1 MGVEE
6 LKRENA
12 ALHHRLSRLSAAS
25 KNINENLDFDKV
37 LQQVLNNACELT
49 DARYGGVA
57 IYEEQG
63 DLQVFISAGMTP
75 EEHEKLI
82 ALPRVTKFLRGLNRV
97 ERQMQIGD
105 LDGFTRALGLEEF
118 RPPVAIDSIL
128 VVPLRNNGVEVG
140 AIYLTKGEEGREF
153 TREDEEILVMFASQ
167 AVMVITNARIYQ
179 EEQRARARME
189 TLINTSPVGVAVID
203 AKSGKPV
210 SFNREARR
218 IMELLV
224 TPDFPI
230 EKLLEV
236 VTIQCADGRRISLAE
251 YPLTQVLSTGE
262 IVRAEEVV
270 LQAPNGLSVTMLINV
285 TPILS
290 EDGEVDS
297 VVMTYQDMTSLE
309 VQGRLRAEF
318 LGMVSHELRT
328 PLTSIKGSAAT
339 LLNSAA
345 ELSDAELRQ
354 FHKIIDEQAD
364 RMRDLLA
371 DLLDV
376 AHIETGALAVHPEPS
391 DVALMV
397 DTAFNIFLSAGGRTN
412 VHFNLPSDL
421 PFVFADKRRIVQ
433 VLTNLLVNAASHS
446 SESSPIRVTALREQF
461 QVAISVSD
469 EGRGIPADLLPHLFR
484 RYVRE
489 NSEEYGLGGVGLG
502 LAICKGIVE
511 VHGGRIQAES
521 DGPGLGARF
530 TFTLPVAAGG
540 EREAAAGPARPAER
554 STHESRERLGI
565 LVVDDDPHTLRNIHY
580 ALSKAGYRPI
590 VTSDP
595 EEAVS
600 LMEKEDPRLV
610 LMDLVLPGSNGI
622 DLMEELLAIADVP
635 VIFISAY
642 REEQDVAKA
651 LDKGAVD
658 YVVKPFSPTEL
669 TARIRAALRRRE
681 ASDLDE
687 PYRLAGLTIDYAER
701 RVTLAGERVRLTPLE
716 YRILAEL
723 ASNAGRVLTHRHLLR
738 RLWGIRNDSD
748 LRPMRT
754 LIKSLRRKLGDDSK
768 NPTYIFTEPR
778 GGYRMARST
787 TPGNGESE

>member
-1 MGVEE
+1 M
-6 LKRENA
+6 
-12 ALHHRLSRLSAAS
+12 
-25 KNINENLDFDKV
+25 
-37 LQQVLNNACELT
+37 
-49 DARYGGVA
+49 
-57 IYEEQG
+57 
-63 DLQVFISAGMTP
+63 
-75 EEHEKLI
+75 
-82 ALPRVTKFLRGLNRV
+82 RGLKSV
-97 ERQMQIGD
+97 ERQTQIGD
-105 LDGFTRALGLEEF
+105 LASFTCALGLEEF
-118 RPPVAIDSIL
+118 RPPVVIDSVL
-128 VVPLRNNGVEVG
+128 VAPLRNNGVDAG
-140 AIYLTKGEEGREF
+140 AIFLTKGEEGREF

-167 AVMVITNARIYQ
+167 AVMVIANARMYG

-189 TLINTSPVGVAVID
+189 TLIHSSPVVVAVIN
-203 AKSGKPV
+203 AKSGKLV
-210 SFNREARR
+210 SFNREGRR

-224 TPDFPI
+224 TPDYPI
-230 EKLLEV
+230 ERLLGV

-251 YPLTQVLSTGE
+251 YPLAQVLSTGE
-262 IVRAEEVV
+262 IVRTEEVV
-270 LQAPNGLSVTMLINV
+270 LQAPNDLSVSILINS

-339 LLNSAA
+339 LLNSGA

-354 FHKIIDEQAD
+354 FHRIIDTQAD

-376 AHIETGALAVHPEPS
+376 AHIETGTLAVHPEQT

-397 DTAFNIFLSAGGRTN
+397 DNAFNIFLSAGGRKD

-421 PFVFADKRRIVQ
+421 PLVLADRRRIVQ
-433 VLTNLLVNAASHS
+433 VLTNLLANAASHS
-446 SESSPIRVTALREQF
+446 SESSPIRVTAVREQF

-469 EGRGIPADLLPHLFR
+469 EGRGIQADLLPHLFR
-484 RYVRE
+484 RFVRE
-489 NSEEYGLGGVGLG
+489 NSEEFGLGGAGLG

-511 VHGGRIQAES
+511 AHGGRIKAES
-521 DGPGLGARF
+521 EGPGLGARF
-530 TFTLPVAAGG
+530 TFTLPIAAGG

-554 STHESRERLGI
+554 SPRERQERLSI
-565 LVVDDDPHTLRNIHY
+565 LVVDDDPHTLRYIHD

-595 EEAVS
+595 EEAIS
-600 LMEKEDPRLV
+600 LMEG
-610 LMDLVLPGSNGI
+610 M
-622 DLMEELLAIADVP
+622 LAIADVP

-642 REEQDVAKA
+642 REEQVVAKA
-651 LDKGAVD
+651 LDMGAVD

-669 TARIRAALRRRE
+669 TARIRSTLRRRE

-687 PYRLAGLTIDYAER
+687 PYRLEELTIDYAER
-701 RVTLAGERVRLTPLE
+701 RVTVAGEPVRLTPLE
-716 YRILAEL
+716 YRMLAEL
-723 ASNAGRVLTHRHLLR
+723 ASNGGRVLTHRHLLR

-754 LIKSLRRKLGDDSK
+754 VIKSLRSKLGDDSK

-778 GGYRMARST
+778 GGYRMARAT
-787 TPGNGESE
+787 TPR

>member
-1 MGVEE
+1 M
-6 LKRENA
+6 
-12 ALHHRLSRLSAAS
+12 
-25 KNINENLDFDKV
+25 
-37 LQQVLNNACELT
+37 
-49 DARYGGVA
+49 
-57 IYEEQG
+57 
-63 DLQVFISAGMTP
+63 
-75 EEHEKLI
+75 
-82 ALPRVTKFLRGLNRV
+82 RGLKSV
-97 ERQMQIGD
+97 ERQTQIGD
-105 LDGFTRALGLEEF
+105 LASFTCALGLEEF
-118 RPPVAIDSIL
+118 RPPVVIDSVL
-128 VVPLRNNGVEVG
+128 VAPLRNNGVDAG
-140 AIYLTKGEEGREF
+140 AIFLTKGEEGREF

-167 AVMVITNARIYQ
+167 AVMVIANARMYG

-189 TLINTSPVGVAVID
+189 TLIHSSPVGVAVIN
-203 AKSGKPV
+203 AKSGKLV
-210 SFNREARR
+210 SFNREGRR

-224 TPDFPI
+224 TPDYPI
-230 EKLLEV
+230 ERLLGV
-236 VTIQCADGRRISLAE
+236 VTIQCTDGRRISLAE
-251 YPLTQVLSTGE
+251 YPLAQVLSTGQ
-262 IVRAEEVV
+262 IVRTEEVV
-270 LQAPNGLSVTMLINV
+270 LQAPNDLSVSILINS

-297 VVMTYQDMTSLE
+297 VVVTYQDMTSLE

-339 LLNSAA
+339 LLNSGA

-354 FHKIIDEQAD
+354 FHRIIDTQAD

-376 AHIETGALAVHPEPS
+376 AHIEAGTLAVHPEQT

-397 DTAFNIFLSAGGRTN
+397 DNAFNIFLSAGGRKD

-421 PFVFADKRRIVQ
+421 PLVLADRRRIVQ
-433 VLTNLLVNAASHS
+433 VLTNLLANAASHS
-446 SESSPIRVTALREQF
+446 SESSPIRVTAVREQF

-469 EGRGIPADLLPHLFR
+469 EGRGIQADLLPHLFR
-484 RYVRE
+484 RFVRE
-489 NSEEYGLGGVGLG
+489 NSEEFGLGGAGLG

-511 VHGGRIQAES
+511 AHGGRIKAES
-521 DGPGLGARF
+521 EGPGLGARF
-530 TFTLPVAAGG
+530 TFTLPIAAGG

-554 STHESRERLGI
+554 SPRERQERLGI
-565 LVVDDDPHTLRNIHY
+565 LVVDDDPHTLRYIHD

-595 EEAVS
+595 EEAIS
-600 LMEKEDPRLV
+600 LMEKEAPRLV
-610 LMDLVLPGSNGI
+610 LMDLMLPGSNGI
-622 DLMEELLAIADVP
+622 DLMDGMLAIADVP

-642 REEQDVAKA
+642 REEQVVAKA
-651 LDKGAVD
+651 LDMGAVD

-669 TARIRAALRRRE
+669 TARIRSTLRRRE

-687 PYRLAGLTIDYAER
+687 PYRLEELTIDYAER
-701 RVTLAGERVRLTPLE
+701 RVTVAGEPVRLTPLE
-716 YRILAEL
+716 YRMLAEL
-723 ASNAGRVLTHRHLLR
+723 ASNGGRVLTHRHLLR

-754 LIKSLRRKLGDDSK
+754 VIKSLRSKLGDDSK

-787 TPGNGESE
+787 PSGYGESE

>member
-1 MGVEE
+1 M
-6 LKRENA
+6 
-12 ALHHRLSRLSAAS
+12 
-25 KNINENLDFDKV
+25 
-37 LQQVLNNACELT
+37 
-49 DARYGGVA
+49 
-57 IYEEQG
+57 
-63 DLQVFISAGMTP
+63 
-75 EEHEKLI
+75 
-82 ALPRVTKFLRGLNRV
+82 RGLKSV
-97 ERQMQIGD
+97 ERQTQIGD
-105 LDGFTRALGLEEF
+105 LASFTCALGLEEF
-118 RPPVAIDSIL
+118 RPPVVIDSVL
-128 VVPLRNNGVEVG
+128 VAPLRNNGVDAG
-140 AIYLTKGEEGREF
+140 AIFLTKGEEGREF

-167 AVMVITNARIYQ
+167 AVMVIANARMYG

-189 TLINTSPVGVAVID
+189 TLIHSSPVVVAVIN
-203 AKSGKPV
+203 AKSGKLV
-210 SFNREARR
+210 SFNREGRR

-224 TPDFPI
+224 TPDYPI
-230 EKLLEV
+230 ERLLGV

-251 YPLTQVLSTGE
+251 YPLAQVLSTGE
-262 IVRAEEVV
+262 IVRTEEVV
-270 LQAPNGLSVTMLINV
+270 LQAPNDLSVSILINS

-339 LLNSAA
+339 LLNSGA

-354 FHKIIDEQAD
+354 FHRIIDTQAD

-376 AHIETGALAVHPEPS
+376 AHIETGTLAVHPEQT

-397 DTAFNIFLSAGGRTN
+397 DNAFNIFLSAGGRKD

-421 PFVFADKRRIVQ
+421 PLVLADRRRIVQ
-433 VLTNLLVNAASHS
+433 VLTNLLANAASHS
-446 SESSPIRVTALREQF
+446 SESSPIRVTAVREQF

-469 EGRGIPADLLPHLFR
+469 EGRGIQADLLPHLFR
-484 RYVRE
+484 RFVRE
-489 NSEEYGLGGVGLG
+489 NSEEFGLGGAGLG

-511 VHGGRIQAES
+511 AHGGRIKAES
-521 DGPGLGARF
+521 EGSGLGARF
-530 TFTLPVAAGG
+530 TFTLPIAAGG

-554 STHESRERLGI
+554 SPRERQERLGI
-565 LVVDDDPHTLRNIHY
+565 LVVDDDPHTLRYIHD

-595 EEAVS
+595 EEAIS
-600 LMEKEDPRLV
+600 LMEG
-610 LMDLVLPGSNGI
+610 M
-622 DLMEELLAIADVP
+622 LAIADVP

-642 REEQDVAKA
+642 REEQVVAKA
-651 LDKGAVD
+651 LDMGAVD

-669 TARIRAALRRRE
+669 TARIRSTLRRRE

-687 PYRLAGLTIDYAER
+687 PYRLEELTIDYAER
-701 RVTLAGERVRLTPLE
+701 RVTVAGEPVRLTPLE
-716 YRILAEL
+716 YRMLAEL
-723 ASNAGRVLTHRHLLR
+723 ASNGGRVLTHRHLLR

-754 LIKSLRRKLGDDSK
+754 VIKSLRSKLGDDSK

-778 GGYRMARST
+778 GGYRMARAT
-787 TPGNGESE
+787 TPR